1 VIADG
6 VFRGYVEAR
15 SPKRLP
21 ERWWHATPTAKSN
34 DWVSEIANLA
44 QRPGAQALAPQYVAA
59 PVMDT
64 DTLRQRI
71 AEGRAEAI
79 AASRRN

>member
-1 VIADG
+1 
-6 VFRGYVEAR
+6 
-15 SPKRLP
+15 
-21 ERWWHATPTAKSN
+21 
-34 DWVSEIANLA
+34 
-44 QRPGAQALAPQYVAA
+44 VAA